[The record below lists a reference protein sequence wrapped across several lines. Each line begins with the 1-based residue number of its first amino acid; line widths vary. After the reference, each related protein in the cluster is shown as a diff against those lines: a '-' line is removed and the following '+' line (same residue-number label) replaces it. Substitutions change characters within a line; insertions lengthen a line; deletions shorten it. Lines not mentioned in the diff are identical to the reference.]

1 MVKRK
6 LKYLITILFFISS
19 FAFANPNVDQWMES
33 DKRYKDLINEGFEV
47 KSYAMNTIETANGL
61 YILLFVT
68 VLQKEKEI
76 ILIQQFRAGVL
87 SRYDESYLLE
97 IVAGIVDEGENPEQT
112 AIRECF
118 EETGCEVKKIFPI
131 QSYFPAPG
139 SSESYYHLYLGEI
152 QAFDGERIKGLEKE
166 NEDILVKSFKIDE
179 VRQMLKEKKITNG
192 LTLIALQWFF
202 LEHYKG

>member
-1 MVKRK
+1 MK
-6 LKYLITILFFISS
+6 LKYKIINKKNLYSGFFSLNKYEFIHEKHNGEWTSTVEREVFSGAHVSS
-19 FAFANPNVDQWMES
+19 
-33 DKRYKDLINEGFEV
+33 
-47 KSYAMNTIETANGL
+47 
-61 YILLFVT
+61 LLPYDPI
-68 VLQKEKEI
+68 KKEI
-76 ILIQQFRAGVL
+76 ILIQQFRAGAL
-87 SRYDESYLLE
+87 SRYDENYLLE

-118 EETGCEVKKIFPI
+118 EETGCEVKKIHPI

-166 NEDILVKSFKIDE
+166 NEDILVKSFNIDE
-179 VRQMLKEKKITNG
+179 VRQMLKEKKIMNG
-192 LTLIALQWFF
+192 LTLVALQWFF

>member
-1 MVKRK
+1 MK
-6 LKYLITILFFISS
+6 LKYKIINNKNLYSGFFSLNKYEFIHKK
-19 FAFANPNVDQWMES
+19 NNGKWT
-33 DKRYKDLINEGFEV
+33 DK
-47 KSYAMNTIETANGL
+47 IEREIFSGAHVST
-61 YILLFVT
+61 LLPYDPI
-68 VLQKEKEI
+68 KKEI

-87 SRYDESYLLE
+87 SRYDENYLLE
-97 IVAGIVDEGENPEQT
+97 IVAGIIDEGENPEQT

-118 EETGCEVKKIFPI
+118 EETGCEVKEIRPI

-152 QAFDGERIKGLEKE
+152 NAFDGEKIKGLKKE

-179 VRQMLKEKKITNG
+179 VRQMLKEKKIMNG

-202 LEHYKG
+202 LEYYKS